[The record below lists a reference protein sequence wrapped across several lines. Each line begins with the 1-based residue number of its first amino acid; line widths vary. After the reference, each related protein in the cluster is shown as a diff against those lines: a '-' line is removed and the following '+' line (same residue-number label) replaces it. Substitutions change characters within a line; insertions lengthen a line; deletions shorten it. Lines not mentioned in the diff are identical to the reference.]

1 MHIKHLENIA
11 KLEIVTADGNDSSLI
26 VQSFYMPND
35 LICQMLV
42 NIKNK

>member
-35 LICQMLV
+35 LICQTLDL
-42 NIKNK
+42 I